1 MIFSL
6 GKKVSGLE
14 RDLKQMISRFAFFIY
29 AFFAGAFTLHL
40 PSVCAMNCASCG
52 LCAPLLAVLPLTLVT
67 FVRRKIRHL

>member
-14 RDLKQMISRFAFFIY
+14 RHLKQMIGPFTFFIY
-29 AFFAGAFTLHL
+29 AFFAGAFILHPPPL
-40 PSVCAMNCASCG
+40 CAMNCASCG

-67 FVRRKIRHL
+67 FVRRKIRRL